1 MSLLWQLSIRRRSF
15 DCRMLTRHLNTVST
29 ASVTCSFGGCFLLGL
44 IYHKLHLMYHLKKSL
59 GQHFLK
65 DQHIIDKILES
76 LNQLEFSHLL
86 EVGPGGGALT
96 GRLLKMPF
104 VEFRAVEIDDEKV
117 QYLISKFHDL
127 KLIHEDFL
135 KMKIPFTEPFT
146 IIGNFPYNISSQIVF
161 RTIDWFPQVQH
172 VVGMFQKEVA
182 ERITAKPGG
191 KDYGVLTV
199 LTQYYYDATY
209 LFTVGKNS
217 FVPPPKVESAVIKM
231 EVRKELLPVKS
242 ESTFKKLVKASFAQ
256 RRKTLRNNLKGMIAS
271 EKLSDTLFDRRAET
285 LSVAEFAKLS
295 FWVG

>member
-1 MSLLWQLSIRRRSF
+1 
-15 DCRMLTRHLNTVST
+15 
-29 ASVTCSFGGCFLLGL
+29 
-44 IYHKLHLMYHLKKSL
+44 MYHLKKSL

-65 DQHIIDKILES
+65 DQHIIDRVLDS
-76 LNQLEFSHLL
+76 LHQFQFSHLL

-96 GRLLKMPF
+96 SGLLKIPSVDF
-104 VEFRAVEIDDEKV
+104 CAVEIDEEKV
-117 QYLISKFHDL
+117 QYLHSKFPDL
-127 KLIHEDFL
+127 EIIHQDFL
-135 KMKIPFTEPFT
+135 KMEVPFSEPFT

-161 RTIDWFPQVQH
+161 RIIDWFPRVQH

-182 ERITAKPGG
+182 ERVTAKPGG

-199 LTQYYYDATY
+199 LTQYYYNATY

-217 FVPPPKVESAVIKM
+217 FVPLPKVESAVIKM

-256 RRKTLRNNLKGMIAS
+256 RRKTLRNNLKGMIPS
-271 EKLSDTLFDRRAET
+271 ERLSDTLFDRRAET
-285 LSVAEFAKLS
+285 LSVEEFVKLS